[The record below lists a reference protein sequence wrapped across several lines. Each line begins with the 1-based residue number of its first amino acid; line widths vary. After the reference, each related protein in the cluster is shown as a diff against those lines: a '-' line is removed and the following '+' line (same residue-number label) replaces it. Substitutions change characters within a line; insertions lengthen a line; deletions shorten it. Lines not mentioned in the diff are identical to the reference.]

1 MLNNREKRRYA
12 RQILLFGEDGQ
23 ERLKK
28 SCAFIAG
35 AGGLGSA
42 ISFYMA
48 AAGFGKIRVVD
59 CDSVELSNLN
69 RQILHAQ
76 IDLGRAKALSAC
88 DALSGINPDI
98 EVEAVVDTITKDNIA
113 ELLQGTHLIM
123 DAMDNFPVRY
133 LLNRAALKRNLP
145 LFHGAISGYQGQ
157 ATTIIPGRT
166 ACLSC
171 LFPRAPPRSVF
182 PALGSTCGV
191 IGSIQVTEAVKYV
204 TGTTEKG
211 GLLENR
217 LLLWDGLHAC
227 LDEVA
232 YERNPVCQECSDAA
246 QKERMNLKSDA
257 DLEQTRN
264 TTDDRNYKS

>member
-1 MLNNREKRRYA
+1 MLNNGEKRRYA

-23 ERLKK
+23 ERLKE

-48 AAGFGKIRVVD
+48 AAGFGKIRIVD

-76 IDLGRAKALSAC
+76 TDLGRAKALSAY

-98 EVEAVVDTITKDNIA
+98 EVEAAVDTITEDNIY
-113 ELLQGTHLIM
+113 ELLEGCNLIM

-133 LLNRAALKRNLP
+133 LLNRAALKRKLP
-145 LFHGAISGYQGQ
+145 LFHGAIRGYQGQ

-166 ACLSC
+166 ACLCC
-171 LFPRAPPRSVF
+171 LFPRAPPPSAF
-182 PALGSTCGV
+182 PALGGTCGV

-204 TGTTEKG
+204 TGAAG
-211 GLLENR
+211 DDGLLANR

-227 LDEVA
+227 MDELA
-232 YERNPVCQECSDAA
+232 YERNPVCRECSDAA
-246 QKERMNLKSDA
+246 EKGANESRI
-257 DLEQTRN
+257 
-264 TTDDRNYKS
+264 